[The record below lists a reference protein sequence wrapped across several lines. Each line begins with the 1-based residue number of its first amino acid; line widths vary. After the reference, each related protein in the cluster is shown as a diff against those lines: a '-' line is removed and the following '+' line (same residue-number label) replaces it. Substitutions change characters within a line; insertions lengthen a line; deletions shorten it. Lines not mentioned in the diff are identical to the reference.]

1 MKEQREMWFSKCI
14 LERKKDAAIH
24 LSLCTRMM
32 VSNHTR
38 SLGASCV
45 SITQSGRTEAI
56 IIKTTGKY
64 TVHHVTDKNKYC
76 LPVYSLTPLSATL
89 SASHSLIMFMC
100 PWQTH
105 VLRMHHTELRS
116 AFDVPLITSSAK
128 PKTFTLWVR
137 GKEIELTSWDILFE
151 YGRKTAIRMNLSGEK
166 LSLLNRQLHKEKVT
180 LYCLYLVL

>member
-14 LERKKDAAIH
+14 LEKKKKDAAIH

-32 VSNHTR
+32 VSNGTR

-64 TVHHVTDKNKYC
+64 TVHHITDKNKYC
-76 LPVYSLTPLSATL
+76 LPVYSLAPLSATL
-89 SASHSLIMFMC
+89 SASRSLIMFMC
-100 PWQTH
+100 LRQTY

-137 GKEIELTSWDILFE
+137 GKEIELTSWATLFE
-151 YGRKTAIRMNLSGEK
+151 YGRKTAIRMNSSGGEAFALK
-166 LSLLNRQLHKEKVT
+166 LALCTKKR
-180 LYCLYLVL
+180 